1 MSRHTYN
8 LSDVELNLQLILSS
22 IGIRASARAV
32 EITNHHNATNENG
45 SPSWYTGRLWLMKL
59 GLYKL
64 NETKVQANDW
74 IWIADHSIQLGT
86 EKVLVVLGIRA
97 INIPEERALAFS
109 DMIPLGLFI
118 SKNTNGE
125 KVAEQL
131 QGLAKEYGEP
141 MHIVSDGGPDLKSGI
156 DTFINRSS
164 NTKFIYDIKHK
175 IAIHLKKLLSSDKSW
190 LSFCELCS
198 KAQGYMRQTDNAAL
212 APPNQRSKSRYMNI
226 DRLINWAKKVLTLE
240 QSEVIELFDKK
251 KYDSCLSWLNTYKS
265 DIESWERLMRISELV
280 VKHVATYGIYS
291 GIKDAMWLECEAM
304 STCQLSQQLTDLVV
318 QDIATN
324 EGKLKPGYKTIGSS
338 DVIESLFG
346 CYKNLEKQQ
355 AASGFTSLILAI
367 PALVGDKSKAI
378 VKKAMEGIK
387 IKHIKSWVRENIGLS
402 VQAKRKLCMG

>member
-1 MSRHTYN
+1 M
-8 LSDVELNLQLILSS
+8 ELNLQLILSS

-97 INIPEERALAFS
+97 INIPEERALVFS
-109 DMIPLGLFI
+109 DMTPLGLFI

-175 IAIHLKKLLSSDKSW
+175 IAIHLKKLLSSDESW

-240 QSEVIELFDKK
+240 HSEVIELFDKQ

-265 DIESWERLMRISELV
+265 DIESWERLMQISELV

-291 GIKDAMWLECEAM
+291 GIKDAM
-304 STCQLSQQLTDLVV
+304 
-318 QDIATN
+318 
-324 EGKLKPGYKTIGSS
+324 
-338 DVIESLFG
+338 
-346 CYKNLEKQQ
+346 
-355 AASGFTSLILAI
+355 
-367 PALVGDKSKAI
+367 
-378 VKKAMEGIK
+378 
-387 IKHIKSWVRENIGLS
+387 
-402 VQAKRKLCMG
+402 